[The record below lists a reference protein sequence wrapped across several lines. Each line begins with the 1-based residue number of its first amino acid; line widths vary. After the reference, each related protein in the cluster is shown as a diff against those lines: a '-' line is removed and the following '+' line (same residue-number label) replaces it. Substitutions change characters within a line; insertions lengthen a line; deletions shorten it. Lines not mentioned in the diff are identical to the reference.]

1 MIPGVGQSR
10 RESRDPMT
18 TSRSSVLPIAAWLIA
33 GLFGCTALAG
43 AADKPRQPSVAKGKT
58 ASQSP
63 LLTQAQLRDCLAK
76 QEQLRGHTQ
85 ETARQQAAMA
95 ASKSEIDRLGV
106 ALKEQMATLDR
117 TSADAVATYNE
128 QAQARDKQIDEYQEA
143 VPAFNAKVEALKAEQ
158 AAYSKSCESRRYD
171 EDDEIAIRKGK

>member
-1 MIPGVGQSR
+1 M
-10 RESRDPMT
+10 
-18 TSRSSVLPIAAWLIA
+18 TSRSSVPPIAAWLLA

-43 AADKPRQPSVAKGKT
+43 AADKPRQASAAKGKT
-58 ASQSP
+58 ASQPP

-95 ASKSEIDRLGV
+95 ASKAEIDRLGA

-117 TSADAVATYNE
+117 TSAEAVAAYN
-128 QAQARDKQIDEYQEA
+128 AQAEGRDKQIDEYQEA